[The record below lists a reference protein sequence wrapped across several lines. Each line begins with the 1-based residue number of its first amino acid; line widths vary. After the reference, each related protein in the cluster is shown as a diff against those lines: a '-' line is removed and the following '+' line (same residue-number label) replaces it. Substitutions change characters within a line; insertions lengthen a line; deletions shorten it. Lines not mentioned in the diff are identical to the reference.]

1 MKERINKQV
10 EAEDKFSAS
19 YWDKVSNYNSNSS
32 DKLYDEVIADIFDII
47 EDRAKQGYHFTS
59 VSVYSI
65 NYRRDE
71 FNPDS
76 ISGVE
81 RKKMILSKVKNFLL
95 DKGFAC
101 KKNGVQLE
109 IDWFSK

>member
-1 MKERINKQV
+1 MNKQV

-19 YWDKVSNYNSNSS
+19 YWDKISNYNSNSS

-47 EDRAKQGYHFTS
+47 EDRANRGYHF
-59 VSVYSI
+59 VSIPLYSI

-76 ISGVE
+76 SSGAE
-81 RKKMILSKVKNFLL
+81 RKKTVLAKVKNFLL
-95 DKGFAC
+95 DKGFNC

-109 IDWFSK
+109 IDWFKH